1 MTSKNSSAFASQK
14 MRTTSQSFLHG
25 VILLYDIYTVIVASR
40 QTKSRSVRVSLTV
53 NKIQTIM
60 FSSSVKSF
68 FNLILKLGKLRQFL
82 ISCGISFQFF
92 DPVNKTGCQQI
103 ELLTKGDE
111 CRQLDS
117 GIYSALRSLIE
128 RNLRNS
134 LEVCYEKIKEIQFG
148 NLLITDEIITKIDYK
163 FRMSFSKWPV
173 VTS

>member
-1 MTSKNSSAFASQK
+1 
-14 MRTTSQSFLHG
+14 
-25 VILLYDIYTVIVASR
+25 
-40 QTKSRSVRVSLTV
+40 
-53 NKIQTIM
+53 M

-68 FNLILKLGKLRQFL
+68 LNLILKLGKLQQFL
-82 ISCGISFQFF
+82 ISRGISFQFF

-111 CRQLDS
+111 CRQLVS

-134 LEVCYEKIKEIQFG
+134 LEVCNEKIKEIQFG

-163 FRMSFSKWPV
+163 FRMSFSK
-173 VTS
+173 